1 MLLVQSK
8 NHISQEGNKGVE
20 GFETSKF
27 ELFWESTLP

>member
-8 NHISQEGNKGVE
+8 NHISQEGNKNVE

-27 ELFWESTLP
+27 ELF